1 MKKFLIFL
9 SSFCL
14 FLLPSLFL
22 KDYSFYEQLKLPF
35 FALPK
40 SWFPIIWTILYLLVS
55 ISISI
60 IYSMYH
66 FKYISDY
73 NKTLI
78 SNYIFNE
85 LFIFILFYFKN
96 VFLSFIIALANFI
109 TSLFLFYE
117 TKSLDKKA
125 SNYLIFYVYFNLF
138 ATILMLTIY
147 FMNL

>member
-1 MKKFLIFL
+1 MEVDLVE
-9 SSFCL
+9 
-14 FLLPSLFL
+14 LLQYLGL
-22 KDYSFYEQLKLPF
+22 TGKDTF
-35 FALPK
+35 
-40 SWFPIIWTILYLLVS
+40 
-55 ISISI
+55 ISV
-60 IYSMYH
+60 
-66 FKYISDY
+66 
-73 NKTLI
+73 
-78 SNYIFNE
+78 